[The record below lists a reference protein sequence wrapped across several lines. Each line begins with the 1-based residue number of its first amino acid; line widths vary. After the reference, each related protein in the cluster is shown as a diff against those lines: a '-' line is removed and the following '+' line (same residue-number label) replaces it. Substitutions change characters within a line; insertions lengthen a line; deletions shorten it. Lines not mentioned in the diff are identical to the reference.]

1 MGPDPVIRS
10 PDAVRVRQARAEDRA
25 FVFETAGRLAAF
37 GPPPWRTSD
46 DVIEGEVRTLRD
58 FFETDFHET
67 PRSSS
72 SSLLIAESEAGEP
85 WGFLFLEELR
95 DYFTHEQHGHI
106 GILAVAEAVE
116 GRGAGAALM
125 RAAEKWSRDRRHRL
139 LTLNVFENNRHARDV
154 YEHFGYRQDTVKYI
168 KAL

>member
-1 MGPDPVIRS
+1 MR
-10 PDAVRVRQARAEDRA
+10 AVRVRPARAEDRA
-25 FVFETAGRLAAF
+25 FVFETSARLAAF
-37 GPPPWRTSD
+37 GPPPWRTRD

-72 SSLLIAESEAGEP
+72 SSLLIAESDAGEP
-85 WGFLFLEELR
+85 LGFAFLEQLR
-95 DYFTHEQHGHI
+95 DYFSHEQHGHI
-106 GILAVAEAVE
+106 GILAVAEAAE
-116 GRGAGAALM
+116 GQGAGGALM

-139 LTLNVFENNRHARDV
+139 LTLNVFESNRHARDV

-168 KAL
+168 KQL